1 MFKGNL
7 IKSFFELKVHK
18 AACRHIDNYI
28 LYDERKEMK
37 TITFNSHKGRGLCR
51 VVSVFT
57 APVVAPRSL
66 WRLPPPA
73 SVASSFVFTV
83 LSSIIPTPVKTAP
96 ASLCRVVS
104 CLLFSA
110 LERVVLNLWRGS
122 LNSSSSAQ
130 AVSPSPRPYLGLL
143 GDCPRRS

>member
-1 MFKGNL
+1 MIPQL
-7 IKSFFELKVHK
+7 RPRQWLPVLDLASASWEVAP
-18 AACRHIDNYI
+18 AALD
-28 LYDERKEMK
+28 
-37 TITFNSHKGRGLCR
+37 SSSSAQGRGLCR

-110 LERVVLNLWRGS
+110 PERVVLNLWRGS
-122 LNSSSSAQ
+122 LDSSSSAQ
-130 AVSPSPRPYLGLL
+130 AVAPSPRPYLGLL
-143 GDCPRRS
+143 GGCPRRS